1 MSKDSKRHATRQ
13 EGSAPTPEQIRIREQ
28 RAKEKIRQTR
38 LLLEYIQLPGV
49 GPVPNKEHYDN
60 SLKQFK
66 AFLDTAHRFQQ
77 PWKKWLEK
85 HDENHNL
92 PRAAALPATILYR
105 NHLRQKKAQ
114 EVVKQQIPIT
124 VDLTTAVNTDEEES
138 EEDSKKPTAYKV
150 EE

>member
-1 MSKDSKRHATRQ
+1 M
-13 EGSAPTPEQIRIREQ
+13 
-28 RAKEKIRQTR
+28 
-38 LLLEYIQLPGV
+38 EYIQLPGV

-60 SLKQFK
+60 SLKQFT

-105 NHLRQKKAQ
+105 NHCRQQKAQ
-114 EVVKQQIPIT
+114 EEAKRT
-124 VDLTTAVNTDEEES
+124 VDLTAAVDTDEEES
-138 EEDSKKPTAYKV
+138 EEDSKKPAVYKS
-150 EE
+150 ED